1 MRQALQTRTV
11 VDDRLVTA
19 LPALRPLLGRR
30 VRMSALEIS
39 DSVKPTTK
47 KMSFDEF
54 LAFRLKRPDDVAS
67 VSLEA
72 MEQAIIEGTAAG
84 KL

>member
-1 MRQALQTRTV
+1 MQQALQTRTV
-11 VDDRLVTA
+11 VDDRLAAA

-39 DSVKPTTK
+39 DSAESAAK
-47 KMSFDEF
+47 KMYFDEF
-54 LAFRLKRPDDVAS
+54 PAFRLKKPEGMAS

-72 MEQAIIEGTAAG
+72 MERAIIKGATGG